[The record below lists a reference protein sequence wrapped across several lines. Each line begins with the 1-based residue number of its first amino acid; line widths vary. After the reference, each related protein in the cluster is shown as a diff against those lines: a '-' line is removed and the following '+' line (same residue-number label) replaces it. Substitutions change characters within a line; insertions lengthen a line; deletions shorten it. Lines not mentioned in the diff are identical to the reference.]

1 MRLKVLMV
9 LATVLMVAAGATVA
23 LGSGGTEEDPLGPGD
38 HINICHSGNGTNF
51 EFISPSASSGGPAG
65 HEEHEADIFAGYWF
79 QQNQN
84 ADPVYIEGQNTDL
97 LYLLDTDC
105 VPDDGGTTTE
115 PPPPTDCNGD
125 NDPTNNGPNGDCTDC
140 EDTLAGQMLGCP
152 PPPCDNEP
160 PGGSCQP
167 PPRNDVCKNLGGVQ
181 LTVPVGY
188 TLAGGL
194 CVQPDP
200 PHKHH
205 RPPGTVTGDC
215 VVQANQQL
223 LCGEQG

>member
-1 MRLKVLMV
+1 MRLKVLMA
-9 LATVLMVAAGATVA
+9 LATVIMVAAGATVA

-65 HEEHEADIFAGYWF
+65 HEEHAADIFAGYWF

-115 PPPPTDCNGD
+115 PPPPPPDNDCSGD
-125 NDPTNNGPNGDCTDC
+125 TDPTNNGPNGDCT
-140 EDTLAGQMLGCP
+140 EN
-152 PPPCDNEP
+152 PCDDNVMQMVECEP
-160 PGGSCQP
+160 PDDG
-167 PPRNDVCKNLGGVQ
+167 DICKNLGGIQ
-181 LTVPVGY
+181 TTVPVGY
-188 TLAGGL
+188 IMGTDLTCFKAPD
-194 CVQPDP
+194 PDP
-200 PHKHH
+200 PRKHNS
-205 RPPGTVTGDC
+205 PPGTVIGDC
-215 VVQANQQL
+215 VVQTDRQL
-223 LCGEQG
+223 LCGQQG

>member
-84 ADPVYIEGQNTDL
+84 ADPVYVEGQNTDL

-105 VPDDGGTTTE
+105 VPDDGGTTTDEE
-115 PPPPTDCNGD
+115 PPDCNGD
-125 NDPTNNGPNGDCTDC
+125 NDPTNNGPNGDCT
-140 EDTLAGQMLGCP
+140 EN
-152 PPPCDNEP
+152 PCDFELAMVE
-160 PGGSCQP
+160 CQP
-167 PPRNDVCKNLGGVQ
+167 PPDDVCKNLGGVQ
-181 LTVPVGY
+181 TTVPVGY
-188 TLAGGL
+188 ILAGGL
-194 CVQPDP
+194 CVQPDSP

-205 RPPGTVTGDC
+205 NRPPGTVIGDC
-215 VVQANQQL
+215 VVQTDNQL